1 MTKHKNWLI
10 ATSAFLSCAAGPAGS
25 DSDQASFQLRL
36 PLTPVG
42 AAPVQRI
49 RLPLEA
55 LIASK
60 SDGLS
65 DIRVFD
71 GTGRVVPIARMPN
84 LPSPILNINLP
95 AMPILGPQKALREPD
110 VTLKIEGEGRVR
122 TVTVDGKPVADDGT
136 NGVIGSLFDT
146 LGHSGDIKQLVLDAS
161 IPEGQPVTFTV
172 EASEDLKSWR
182 SLGEAVDYRP
192 PGGVEKDLSIAVTGN
207 LQGGTKLR
215 VTWRS
220 DAQLLTPVIVR
231 QAMISA
237 SRAALEAGAIRS
249 ISATAPPL
257 LDAYSLEFAVPFAAP
272 IQTIAVDAK
281 GGEGLVPIQILGR
294 NAMEEPWSLLGQGRA
309 EASSSA
315 ISLRQRPIRMIRI
328 EADRR
333 VGGFAA
339 VPAVRFGIE
348 SPEIAFVTSGK
359 QPFTLAVGHP
369 DAADVYL
376 PIGDIARANPS
387 AIPEASIRD
396 AAIGTLT
403 LSAVSAGSAPKQT
416 MVLWAIL
423 LGVTVLL
430 AGIAWQ
436 LWSNRNTEAQTPG

>member
-10 ATSAFLSCAAGPAGS
+10 AISAFLSCAAGPAGS
-25 DSDQASFQLRL
+25 DSDLASFQLRL
-36 PLTPVG
+36 PLTPIG
-42 AAPVQRI
+42 AAPVQRV
-49 RLPLEA
+49 RLPLA
-55 LIASK
+55 VLIASK
-60 SDGLS
+60 RDGLS
-65 DIRVFD
+65 DVRVFD
-71 GTGRVVPIARMPN
+71 GNGRVVPIARMPN
-84 LPSPILNINLP
+84 LPSPIRNINLP

-110 VTLKIEGEGRVR
+110 VTLKIEGEGRVQ
-122 TVTVDGKPVADDGT
+122 TVTVDGKPVTGDGT
-136 NGVIGSLFDT
+136 NVVIGSLFDT
-146 LGHSGDIKQLVLDAS
+146 LGNTGDIKQLVLDAS
-161 IPEGQPVTFTV
+161 IPEGQPITFTV

-192 PGGVEKDLSIAVTGN
+192 PGGVEKDLSIAVAGT
-207 LQGGTKLR
+207 LRGGTKLR

-220 DAQLLTPVIVR
+220 DAQLRTPVIVR
-231 QAMISA
+231 QAMVSA
-237 SRAALEAGAIRS
+237 SPTALEAGAMRS

-257 LDAYSLEFAVPFAAP
+257 LDDYSLEFAVPFAAR

-294 NAMEEPWSLLGQGRA
+294 NTKEEPWSLLGQGRA
-309 EASSSA
+309 EANSSV

-339 VPAVRFGIE
+339 VPAIRFGIE
-348 SPEIAFVTSGK
+348 SPEIAFVASGK

-376 PIGDIARANPS
+376 PIGDIARATPS
-387 AIPEASIRD
+387 AIPEARISD

-403 LSAVSAGSAPKQT
+403 LSAISPGSAPKQT

-430 AGIAWQ
+430 AGIAWH
-436 LWSNRNTEAQTPG
+436 LWSNRDKEAQPTG